1 MARPPPCI
9 QDRARRA
16 LLKFRKE
23 QQVFLSPYPG
33 LGSYGWKAASFE
45 SRAADHCPA
54 SKARDLID
62 LISAGGRTAPLS
74 VARRRAAPRR
84 CAAPP
89 PYAARRQET
98 AAMTEAEEGGFGRV
112 GQQW

>member
-9 QDRARRA
+9 QDRARRV
-16 LLKFRKE
+16 LLDFRKE
-23 QQVFLSPYPG
+23 QRVSPSPG
-33 LGSYGWKAASFE
+33 LSSHGWKAASFE

-74 VARRRAAPRR
+74 VARRRAAP
-84 CAAPP
+84 PP
-89 PYAARRQET
+89 DD
-98 AAMTEAEEGGFGRV
+98 
-112 GQQW
+112 